1 MPTPIWLTR
10 FAPGRPSVVIH
21 LVVTAAAV
29 FALPLSIAAGWARP
43 PESGET
49 LWLMGLF
56 AASIG
61 LPFFALA
68 ANSPLLQAW
77 FARTDHPAAKD
88 PYFLYA
94 ASNIGSFLALVSYPS
109 VIEPFVGLRDQA
121 SFWSLGFG
129 LLIAL
134 LVACGVLL
142 WRSPDQTVRG
152 DRRGQPRTRRRPGA
166 TPRSGW
172 RSRPC
177 PRACWWR

>member
-1 MPTPIWLTR
+1 
-10 FAPGRPSVVIH
+10 
-21 LVVTAAAV
+21 
-29 FALPLSIAAGWARP
+29 
-43 PESGET
+43 
-49 LWLMGLF
+49 MGLF
-56 AASIG
+56 TASIG

-77 FARTDHPAAKD
+77 FARTDHPAAND
-88 PYFLYA
+88 PYFLYG

-109 VIEPFVGLRDQA
+109 VIEPFVGLKDQA
-121 SFWSLGFG
+121 DLWSLGFG

-134 LVACGVLL
+134 LVAL
-142 WRSPDQTVRG
+142 
-152 DRRGQPRTRRRPGA
+152 RRIAVALAGQERADGPPRTRRIRRRPGA